1 MLTPTQCAARK
12 PHVNTQN
19 ALDARFIAGH
29 GGAMKLHDW
38 LTETETS
45 TTRLAELVGVS
56 QSTVWRWVQGKMVPD
71 MERMRLIAEAT
82 DGRVMPNDFMTSP
95 PG

>member
-1 MLTPTQCAARK
+1 MD
-12 PHVNTQN
+12 N
-19 ALDARFIAGH
+19 ALDASFFAGQD
-29 GGAMKLHDW
+29 GAMKLHDW

-71 MERMRLIAEAT
+71 MERMRRVAEAT

-95 PG
+95 PGG

>member
-1 MLTPTQCAARK
+1 
-12 PHVNTQN
+12 
-19 ALDARFIAGH
+19 
-29 GGAMKLHDW
+29 MKLQDW

-71 MERMRLIAEAT
+71 MERMRRVAEAT
-82 DGRVMPNDFMTSP
+82 DGRVMPNDFMDTP
-95 PG
+95 PGG